1 MGPPLRRRAM
11 KRCPHCG
18 FGLTRGAATEA
29 ELRATVGDPAGT
41 VEPVACPEC
50 DRPIDAVVA

>member
-1 MGPPLRRRAM
+1 M

-18 FGLTRGAATEA
+18 FDLTRGAAAEA
-29 ELRATVGDPAGT
+29 ELRATAGDPAGA
-41 VEPVACPEC
+41 VEPVSCPEC